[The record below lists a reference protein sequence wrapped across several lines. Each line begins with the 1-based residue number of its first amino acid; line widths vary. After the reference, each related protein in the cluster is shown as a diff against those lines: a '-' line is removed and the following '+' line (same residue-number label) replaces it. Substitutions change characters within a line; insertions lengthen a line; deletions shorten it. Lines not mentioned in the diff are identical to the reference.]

1 MSVSDSPF
9 DTTLGPRQRATVCY
23 YRVGGS
29 VTRGQR
35 ELAVEII
42 ETEIRS
48 AQHVM
53 LLEAAKLVP
62 IEIARPLR
70 EMADGR
76 SGRPNARRRS
86 RGSQSAAIMI

>member
-1 MSVSDSPF
+1 
-9 DTTLGPRQRATVCY
+9 L
-23 YRVGGS
+23 

-62 IEIARPLR
+62 IENARKLR
-70 EMADGR
+70 EMAE
-76 SGRPNARRRS
+76 RPNARRRS